1 MNPTYIL
8 NASPT
13 YISNVTI
20 IYPKFSKFCA
30 DINSRCMSCLKKKK
44 KKFLA
49 HCLKASNRR
58 CAPRLLQEVTG
69 QFSSP

>member
-20 IYPKFSKFCA
+20 IYPK
-30 DINSRCMSCLKKKK
+30 KKKK
-44 KKFLA
+44 KKILGTLF
-49 HCLKASNRR
+49 
-58 CAPRLLQEVTG
+58 EG
-69 QFSSP
+69 